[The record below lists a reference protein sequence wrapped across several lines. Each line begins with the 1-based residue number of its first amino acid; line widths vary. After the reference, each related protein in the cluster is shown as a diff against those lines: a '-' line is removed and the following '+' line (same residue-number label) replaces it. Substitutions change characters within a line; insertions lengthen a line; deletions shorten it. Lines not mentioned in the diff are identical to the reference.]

1 MAKFIKVKSNAYRE
15 ILVNKEHILFFRESQ
30 NGTIIKLNTPF
41 NVDTVTIYTEEDYE
55 SFKER
60 VLNNNIIIR
69 LWQHLLERLASR

>member
-15 ILVNKEHILFFRESQ
+15 ILVNKEHILLFRESQ
-30 NGTIIKLNTPF
+30 NGTVIKLNG
-41 NVDTVTIYTEEDYE
+41 DTVTIYTEEDYE